1 MNDITLPTFIPD
13 TTLNNLLDVKLDDK
27 YTKQE
32 GRVYITGTQA
42 LVRLLMA
49 QKLRDQ
55 EAGLNTAGYVSGYRG
70 SPLGSLDQELWRNKK
85 ILSEHSIKFNP
96 GLNEELAATAVWGT
110 QMLDL
115 DSAAKVQGV
124 FSLWYGKGP
133 GVDRCGDVFKHGN
146 IAGTSKHGGVVLVA
160 GDDHSCKSS
169 SLPHQSE
176 HAFIAAMIPVIN
188 PASVSEFIELGLHA
202 FAMSRYSGCWIGFK
216 SISDTI
222 ESSSSIDIDPSK
234 IQIKIPDSYPIPED
248 GFHFRWPDPPLEQEK
263 RLQRD
268 RLFALLE
275 YVRLNQLNRQEWNTE
290 KARFGII
297 ATGKSYRD
305 VKEAFKLLGLTE
317 ELAITLGIRFLKIG
331 VSWPLEPKIVREF
344 SEGLDEILVVE
355 EKRQI
360 IEYQLK
366 EQLYNNPVE
375 SRPRVVGK
383 YDEVGEWVQ
392 VPSHGILLSP
402 NGELDATQVAKTIQ
416 HRLEK
421 LFDREVL
428 EKDLQLLD
436 PLALRP
442 ACATSP
448 NKSEV
453 RSPFFCSGC
462 PHNTSTKVPEGSK
475 ALAGIGCH
483 YMAQW
488 MDRKTDTFSQMGGEG
503 VTWLGQAPFTDT
515 KHVFANLGDGTYMH
529 SGSLAIRAAVASGVN
544 ITYKILVNSAVAM
557 TGGQPVEG
565 APSVNQIVEQVKA
578 EGVRE
583 IHVVTDQPEMYVASS
598 FPAGVKLSHRDDLEK
613 IQLRLRDLTGV
624 TVIVYEQMCAAEK
637 RRKRK
642 RNELIDP
649 PLRMFI
655 NPDVCEGCGDCGVQ
669 SNCVSILPLETELGR
684 KRMIDQSSCNK
695 DYSCTKGFCPSFVS
709 IEGKYVANSSS
720 KLQAI
725 EHVPTPSNELPAP
738 LSIPESANIIVAG
751 VGGTGIVTIGAI
763 LGMASHLE
771 GKQVLVLDMAGLSQK
786 GGAVS
791 SHIRI
796 STKADEHFSARIPH
810 DSADVLIGADL
821 LVSASKDCLPLMN
834 AKRTQVILNSDIL
847 PTGEFLSNPDW
858 GVDPHSLK
866 QKLVAKTSTL
876 HEVRATELATRL
888 IGDAVATNMFL
899 LGYAWQKGLIPL
911 RRESIL
917 KAIEINGVSIKQNNL
932 SFLWGQNTACQPE
945 RIPEWLGQTS
955 SQIVQWMPRPV
966 PANFSALLEDRSMR
980 LKDYQS
986 KTYAKQ
992 YEEFVRN
999 VHAKELSL
1007 TGADALSIAVAKN
1020 LFKLMSYKD
1029 EYEVARLHTATRFL
1043 EDLRSKFEGPVT
1055 VRFHL
1060 APPGLAKRDEQGQLL
1075 KSAYGAWVYKAF
1087 RVLAKLKW
1095 LRGTALDVFGYTEER
1110 KNERRLIQDYRIAIS
1125 RVMKGLD
1132 TSNLNERRMNI
1143 ALKIAA
1149 LPQKVRGF
1157 GHVKEKNMTIFN
1169 TELERLMQ
1177 EFVSIQ

>member
-1 MNDITLPTFIPD
+1 MNEITLPH
-13 TTLNNLLDVKLDDK
+13 VKLEDK

-32 GRVYITGTQA
+32 GKVYITGTQA

-49 QKLRDQ
+49 QKRRDE

-70 SPLGSLDQELWRNKK
+70 SPLGALDQELWRNKQ
-85 ILSEHSIKFNP
+85 ILNQHSIKFNP

-115 DSAAKVQGV
+115 DPMSKVQGV

-234 IQIKIPDSYPIPED
+234 VQIKIPDSYPIPED

-275 YVRLNQLNRQEWNTE
+275 YVRLNGLNRQEWRVE
-290 KARFGII
+290 RARIGII

-305 VKEAFKLLGLTE
+305 VKEAFRLLGISD
-317 ELAITLGIRFLKIG
+317 ELAKSLGIRFLKIG

-344 SEGLDEILVVE
+344 SEGLEEILVVE

-366 EQLYNNPVE
+366 EQLYNNPVD

-421 LFDREVL
+421 LFDR
-428 EKDLQLLD
+428 KDLKSKLRLLD
-436 PLALRP
+436 TSELRP
-442 ACATSP
+442 ACASIP
-448 NKSEV
+448 NKAEV
-453 RSPFFCSGC
+453 RSPFFCAGC
-462 PHNTSTKVPEGSK
+462 PHNTSTRVPEGSK

-503 VTWLGQAPFTDT
+503 VTWLGQAPFTHT
-515 KHVFANLGDGTYMH
+515 PHVFANLGDGTYMH

-565 APSVNQIVEQVKA
+565 APSVSQIVAQVQA
-578 EGVRE
+578 EGVKE
-583 IHVVTDQPEMYVASS
+583 IHVVTDQPALYPASVL
-598 FPAGVKLSHRDDLEK
+598 PAGVKVSHRDELER
-613 IQLRLRDLTGV
+613 IQLHLREVPGV

-642 RNELIDP
+642 RQELEDP
-649 PLRMFI
+649 PARMFI

-684 KRMIDQSSCNK
+684 KREIDQSACNK
-695 DYSCTKGFCPSFVS
+695 DYSCAKGFCPSFVS
-709 IEGKYVANSSS
+709 IEGKYRPKSGSRQLDVAP
-720 KLQAI
+720 QAS
-725 EHVPTPSNELPAP
+725 EELPP
-738 LSIPESANIIVAG
+738 PPSIPESANIIVAG

-791 SHIRI
+791 SHVRI
-796 STKADEHFSARIPH
+796 SAQENEHFSARIPH
-810 DSADVLIGADL
+810 ESADVLIGADL
-821 LVSASKDCLPLMN
+821 LVSAGKDCLPLIN
-834 AKRTQVILNSDIL
+834 ASRTQVVLNSDIQA
-847 PTGEFLSNPDW
+847 TGDFVTNPDW
-858 GVDPHSLK
+858 GLDTLGLK
-866 QKLVAKTSTL
+866 LKLKAKSNTI
-876 HEVRATELATRL
+876 HEVNATELATRL
-888 IGDAVATNMFL
+888 IGDGVATNMFL

-911 RRESIL
+911 QRQSII
-917 KAIEINGVSIKQNNL
+917 KAIEINGVSVKQNNL
-932 SFLWGQNTACQPE
+932 SFLWGQNAACQPE
-945 RIPEWLGQTS
+945 RIPEWLGRNS
-955 SQIVQWMPRPV
+955 STIIQWMPRPARADLMTV
-966 PANFSALLEDRSMR
+966 
-980 LKDYQS
+980 LKDRTQRLVAYQS
-986 KTYAKQ
+986 QKYAQQ
-992 YEEFVRN
+992 YQEQVLQVQAWEK
-999 VHAKELSL
+999 AL
-1007 TGADALSIAVAKN
+1007 TGGETISLEVAKN
-1020 LFKLMSYKD
+1020 LYKLMAYKD
-1029 EYEVARLHTATRFL
+1029 EYEVARLHSSNGFL
-1043 EDLRSKFEGPVT
+1043 EDMKSRFEGDVK

-1060 APPGLAKRDEQGQLL
+1060 APPGLAKRGEDGRLQ
-1075 KSAYGAWVYKAF
+1075 KAAYGAWVYKAF
-1087 RVLAKLKW
+1087 QILARMKW
-1095 LRGTALDVFGYTEER
+1095 LRGTVFDIFGYTEER
-1110 KNERRLIQDYRIAIS
+1110 KQERQLIQDYRA
-1125 RVMKGLD
+1125 
-1132 TSNLNERRMNI
+1132 
-1143 ALKIAA
+1143 ALGNMMSQLSIGPAGEGRLKQALHLAA
-1149 LPQKVRGF
+1149 LPQQVRGF
-1157 GHVKEKNMTIFN
+1157 GHVKEKSIHRFKIDLEQSLQ
-1169 TELERLMQ
+1169 ELKQIQ
-1177 EFVSIQ
+1177 E